1 VNKKKIERIPIAE
14 IRIVNP
20 RLRTRGRFKQ
30 IVESIGA
37 VGLKKPVM
45 VSRRQIDADGTQ
57 YDLVYGQGRVE
68 ACRALGERMI
78 YAEVTSA
85 SREEQ
90 LLMSL
95 VENLSRRRPSSRDL
109 FREIKNLKSRDYK
122 PDQIATKLG
131 LSLSYATALIQLM
144 EQHAPNL
151 VQAVEAGRIPISV
164 ALRIANGNDTDVQLA
179 MSEAYEKGDLRGQKF
194 RDAKRLVAQH
204 IAIQRKAGI
213 LPKTRRKLTGEELV
227 REYKHRTREQRN
239 LVKKAIY
246 TKEKLVLLTTA
257 IRRLLEDEHFV
268 TLLRAEKLSDMPEQ
282 LALKVR

>member
-1 VNKKKIERIPIAE
+1 MNKKKIERIPIAE